1 MKYKATISFTGV
13 VSMAMGEVKELDSSL
28 AENLVKVGYLI
39 PLEGKKAEP
48 KEEPVEE
55 VKETKKKSPKK
66 KGETK

>member
-13 VSMAMGEVKELDSSL
+13 VSMAMGDVKELDSST

-39 PLEGKKAEP
+39 PLDGKKAEP
-48 KEEPVEE
+48 TKPVEE

>member
-13 VSMAMGEVKELDSSL
+13 VSMAMGDVKELDSSV

-39 PLEGKKAEP
+39 PLDKKAEP